1 MSPPSPAEATRV
13 AGAVSTHASTEPTD
27 TARAARDAAAAAP
40 PAAVALTLR
49 RAAFAIA
56 LLLGLQPV
64 ATDVYLPALPLLTQ
78 ALDAPMSAA
87 QLTMSALILAFG
99 MAQLVWG
106 PVADRF
112 GRRPV
117 LLAGLVLYTLAG
129 LGSALAPSIEVL
141 LGWRVLQGVAL
152 ASAVVCARAMV
163 RDLYEPVTG
172 ARAMSLAMSGLAVI
186 AISGPTIG
194 GWVAGT
200 FGWRGTLALVAAA
213 GLAALAYVARR
224 LPETVRRRNPA
235 ATQAGPL
242 LRNWAAM
249 LAHPVFRAWTLL
261 VACTYGGLFT
271 LLAASPFVYIEVLG
285 LSSAAFG
292 LTLAWGGGVYLVAT
306 FVGRRWIHRHGMGGT
321 VARGA
326 GFTLAGGALAL
337 VAAWVPQG
345 ALWWLLAAQAAYAFG
360 HGMHQPCGQA
370 GAVGP
375 FPQAAGAA
383 SALAGFVLALVA
395 FAIGLVLGVTLDGTV
410 RPLAHGLA
418 FWAAATG
425 VVAWTLV
432 RRHVRH

>member
-1 MSPPSPAEATRV
+1 MSLSTPAAM
-13 AGAVSTHASTEPTD
+13 AD
-27 TARAARDAAAAAP
+27 AP
-40 PAAVALTLR
+40 PAAVSLPLGQ
-49 RAAFAIA
+49 AAFVLA

-64 ATDVYLPALPLLTQ
+64 ATDVYLPALPLLTK
-78 ALDAPMSAA
+78 ALAAPMALS

-99 MAQLVWG
+99 VAQLAWG

-117 LLAGLVLYTLAG
+117 LLAGLSLFAISG
-129 LGSALAPSIEVL
+129 FGSALAPGVEVL
-141 LGWRVLQGVAL
+141 IGWRMLQGVAL

-163 RDLYEPVTG
+163 RDLYEPVAG
-172 ARAMSLAMSGLAVI
+172 ARVMSLAMSGLAII
-186 AISGPTIG
+186 AIGGPTLG
-194 GWVAGT
+194 GAVAGT
-200 FGWRGTLALVAAA
+200 FGWRGTLVVVGLA
-213 GLAALAYVARR
+213 GLVALAYVAWR

-235 ATQAGPL
+235 ATRAGPL
-242 LRNWAAM
+242 VRGWLAM
-249 LAHPVFRAWTLL
+249 ARHPVFRAWTLL
-261 VACTYGGLFT
+261 IACTYGGLFT

-292 LTLAWGGGVYLVAT
+292 LTLAWGGAVYLVAT

-326 GFTLAGGALAL
+326 AFTLAGGLLAL
-337 VAAWVPQG
+337 IATQVNEG
-345 ALWWLLAAQAAYAFG
+345 ALWWLLAAHGLYSFG

-375 FPQAAGAA
+375 FPHAAGAA

-395 FAIGLVLGVTLDGTV
+395 FAIGLWLGVAIDGTV
-410 RPLAHGLA
+410 RPLGFGVA
-418 FWAAATG
+418 FWAAATA

-432 RRHVRH
+432 RRHVDH